1 MRGML
6 DSPSSPA
13 QVALFGMVVVFMR
26 QDPPEANAT
35 GTSASPVATV
45 TAPLLL
51 PLLVPDEKEIAPL
64 DPLAPAL
71 ALRML
76 KEPLDVALP

>member
-6 DSPSSPA
+6 HSPSSPA

-35 GTSASPVATV
+35 GTSASPVATSPV
-45 TAPLLL
+45 AVELNYS
-51 PLLVPDEKEIAPL
+51 D
-64 DPLAPAL
+64 APASPK
-71 ALRML
+71 ARSA
-76 KEPLDVALP
+76 V